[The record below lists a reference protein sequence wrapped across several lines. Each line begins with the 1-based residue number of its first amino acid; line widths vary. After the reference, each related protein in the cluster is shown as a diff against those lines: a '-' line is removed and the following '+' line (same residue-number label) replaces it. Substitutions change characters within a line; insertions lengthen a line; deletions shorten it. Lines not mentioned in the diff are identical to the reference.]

1 MPNVSSAASVR
12 PKTAP
17 LLSFFTLQI
26 LNAARVPVAS
36 VSLTK
41 AEPAN
46 RARARRAG
54 RVIAAAYIACVASA
68 SAKARPVTAASPTCA
83 PPPTSDSPVYLRMK

>member
-1 MPNVSSAASVR
+1 VPNVSSAASVR

-26 LNAARVPVAS
+26 MNAARVPVAS

-46 RARARRAG
+46 RARARGAG
-54 RVIAAAYIACVASA
+54 RVIAAAYRLCGLS
-68 SAKARPVTAASPTCA
+68 KRKSPTCHFGFA
-83 PPPTSDSPVYLRMK
+83 PHALLPRRATHRCT